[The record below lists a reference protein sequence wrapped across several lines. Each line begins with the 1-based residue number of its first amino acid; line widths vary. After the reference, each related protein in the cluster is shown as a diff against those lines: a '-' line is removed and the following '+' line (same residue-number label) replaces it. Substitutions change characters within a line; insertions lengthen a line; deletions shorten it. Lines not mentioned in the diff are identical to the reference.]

1 MTTTERIRTTV
12 KIDME
17 EFKDL
22 AEEVLAATDAING
35 FNGFAELTSATVKVN
50 ESMVLTYDGR
60 QWTLEVSDAPE

>member
-1 MTTTERIRTTV
+1 MATKRIRTTA

-17 EFKDL
+17 EFKDI
-22 AEEVLAATDAING
+22 AEEVLAATDAI
-35 FNGFAELTSATVKVN
+35 NGFAELTSATVKVN